1 MSDWY
6 YVDASRIRRGPFEA
20 AALKAL
26 AERGELHAETRVWR
40 GGMERWQP
48 LSACATALGLVA
60 DSLAAPPM
68 PTEPPEEAA
77 APEPTGSRQLE
88 AGNAS
93 RSTDPAGSTP
103 PHETNTAAEFEPE
116 PPALPEADAPL
127 APVWHH
133 AGLAKRFAAFMIDE
147 LILTVALMPVMLIV
161 ALITGAAAGSPE
173 AAAMNLLRL
182 VATWLY
188 FAWCE
193 SSSLRGTIGK
203 RALGLYVTRPHGAG
217 LSFSRASARFVAK
230 IFGAM
235 AFMIGIFLIA
245 VHPQRQGLHDQVTD
259 TYVVADNAE
268 KLSLKPFEWILIAL
282 GIFAVLAAMSALQPQ

>member
-6 YVDASRIRRGPFEA
+6 YVDTSRIRRGPFET
-20 AALKAL
+20 AALRAL
-26 AERGELHAETRVWR
+26 AESGEIHAETRVWR
-40 GGMERWQP
+40 GGMERWQS
-48 LSACATALGLVA
+48 LTECAVELDLDPA
-60 DSLAAPPM
+60 SLA
-68 PTEPPEEAA
+68 
-77 APEPTGSRQLE
+77 
-88 AGNAS
+88 
-93 RSTDPAGSTP
+93 
-103 PHETNTAAEFEPE
+103 E
-116 PPALPEADAPL
+116 PPAEQRPATAQEAETPALAEPFTVDPPQTDANPPAEPPTLPDTASADATP
-127 APVWHH
+127 PQIWHH

-161 ALITGAAAGSPE
+161 ALITGASAGSPE

-188 FAWCE
+188 FSWCE

-217 LSFSRASARFVAK
+217 LSFGRASARFLAK
-230 IFGAM
+230 LLGAM

-268 KLSLKPFEWILIAL
+268 KLTPKPFEWILIGL
-282 GIFAVLAAMSALQPQ
+282 GLLAVLAAMSTLQAQ

>member
-6 YVDASRIRRGPFEA
+6 YVDASRIRRGPLDA
-20 AALKAL
+20 AALKVL
-26 AERGELHAETRVWR
+26 AENGEIHAGTRVWR
-40 GGMERWQP
+40 GGLPRWQA
-48 LSACATALGLVA
+48 LAECAVELGLEPE
-60 DSLAAPPM
+60 SLAACPAPA
-68 PTEPPEEAA
+68 PAA
-77 APEPTGSRQLE
+77 AVPDEPAPEHRDAAPATPE
-88 AGNAS
+88 
-93 RSTDPAGSTP
+93 AGSTDAL
-103 PHETNTAAEFEPE
+103 AAAD
-116 PPALPEADAPL
+116 PPALPTDDAVP

-161 ALITGAAAGSPE
+161 ALITGATAGTPE
-173 AAAMNLLRL
+173 ATAMNLLRL

-203 RALGLYVTRPHGAG
+203 RALGIYVTRPHGAG
-217 LSFSRASARFVAK
+217 LTFGRASARFLAK
-230 IFGAM
+230 ILGAM

-268 KLSLKPFEWILIAL
+268 KLTLKPFEWILIAL
-282 GIFAVLAAMSALQPQ
+282 GIFAVLAAWSTLQAR

>member
-20 AALKAL
+20 AALRAL
-26 AERGELHAETRVWR
+26 AERGELHAESRVWR

-48 LSACATALGLVA
+48 LRACAPELGLEADGLVA
-60 DSLAAPPM
+60 PPAPAGL
-68 PTEPPEEAA
+68 PEEAPA
-77 APEPTGSRQLE
+77 AERAGSARDE
-88 AGNAS
+88 SDDPSGNPGA
-93 RSTDPAGSTP
+93 AGSTP
-103 PHETNTAAEFEPE
+103 HPADTAPEFEPE
-116 PPALPEADAPL
+116 PPALPEADAPR

-161 ALITGAAAGSPE
+161 ALVTGAAAGSPE

-217 LSFSRASARFVAK
+217 LSFSRASARFLAK
-230 IFGAM
+230 LFGAM

>member
-6 YVDASRIRRGPFEA
+6 YVDTSRIRRGPFTT
-20 AALKAL
+20 AALQAL
-26 AERGELHAETRVWR
+26 AEHGEIHAETRVWR
-40 GGMERWQP
+40 GGMERWQS
-48 LSACATALGLVA
+48 LRESAAELGLEPQA
-60 DSLAAPPM
+60 LAAPPAAVDT
-68 PTEPPEEAA
+68 PAPPRSDAGVEVA
-77 APEPTGSRQLE
+77 APAP
-88 AGNAS
+88 AHA
-93 RSTDPAGSTP
+93 DPLVDPRDPGPSA
-103 PHETNTAAEFEPE
+103 E
-116 PPALPEADAPL
+116 PPALPDADPARHEPV

-161 ALITGAAAGSPE
+161 ALITGASAGSPE
-173 AAAMNLLRL
+173 AAVMNLLRL
-182 VATWLY
+182 VATWFY

-203 RALGLYVTRPHGAG
+203 RALGLYVTRPHGAE
-217 LSFSRASARFVAK
+217 LSFGRASARFLAK
-230 IFGAM
+230 ILGAM

-268 KLSLKPFEWILIAL
+268 KLTLKPFEWILIAL
-282 GIFAVLAAMSALQPQ
+282 GVFAVLAAMSTLQAQ

>member
-6 YVDASRIRRGPFEA
+6 YVDASRIRRGPFEP

-26 AERGELHAETRVWR
+26 AEQGEIHAGTRVWCD
-40 GGMERWQP
+40 GMARWQP
-48 LSACATALGLVA
+48 LAEQAEALGIDPATLLSPPAPAETAEPQAVA
-60 DSLAAPPM
+60 NSP
-68 PTEPPEEAA
+68 EPSDAGTAITTRAESGP
-77 APEPTGSRQLE
+77 APEAPDHADGS
-88 AGNAS
+88 A
-93 RSTDPAGSTP
+93 
-103 PHETNTAAEFEPE
+103 E
-116 PPALPEADAPL
+116 PPALPEPDPAPPVL
-127 APVWHH
+127 VWHH

-161 ALITGAAAGSPE
+161 ALITGASAGSPE
-173 AAAMNLLRL
+173 AATMNLLRL

-203 RALGLYVTRPHGAG
+203 RALGLYVTRPHGAE
-217 LSFSRASARFVAK
+217 LSFGRASARFVVK

-268 KLSLKPFEWILIAL
+268 KLTLKPFEWILIAL
-282 GIFAVLAAMSALQPQ
+282 GIFAVLAAWSTLQAR

>member
-6 YVDASRIRRGPFEA
+6 YVDASGTRRGPHEA
-20 AALKAL
+20 AALVAL
-26 AERGELHAETRVWR
+26 AGSGEIHTATRVWR
-40 GGMERWQP
+40 GGMARWQP
-48 LSACATALGLVA
+48 LSECAAELGLDPARLVPPP
-60 DSLAAPPM
+60 AAPA
-68 PTEPPEEAA
+68 EPV
-77 APEPTGSRQLE
+77 T
-88 AGNAS
+88 
-93 RSTDPAGSTP
+93 TP
-103 PHETNTAAEFEPE
+103 PSQA
-116 PPALPEADAPL
+116 PALELTTLGPAEQDAIEAKRPDATLPADPSANAVPPPII

-161 ALITGAAAGSPE
+161 ALVTGASAGSPE

-188 FAWCE
+188 FSWCE

-217 LSFSRASARFVAK
+217 LSFGRASARFIAK
-230 IFGAM
+230 ILGAM
-235 AFMIGIFLIA
+235 AFMIGIFMIA

-268 KLSLKPFEWILIAL
+268 KLTLKPFEWILIAL
-282 GIFAVLAAMSALQPQ
+282 GVFVVLAAMSALQPG

>member
-6 YVDASRIRRGPFEA
+6 YVDASRIRRGPYEP

-26 AERGELHAETRVWR
+26 AVQGEIHAETRVWR
-40 GGMERWQP
+40 GGMARWQS
-48 LSACATALGLVA
+48 LAECAAELELDTRTLAAAPVVVSEPEAPARPEATPPPELTALAQAQA
-60 DSLAAPPM
+60 DALADRHPSAEPA
-68 PTEPPEEAA
+68 EPPELPDA
-77 APEPTGSRQLE
+77 
-88 AGNAS
+88 
-93 RSTDPAGSTP
+93 DPAAR
-103 PHETNTAAEFEPE
+103 H
-116 PPALPEADAPL
+116 L

-147 LILTVALMPVMLIV
+147 LILTVALMPVVLIV
-161 ALITGAAAGSPE
+161 ALITGGAAGSPE
-173 AAAMNLLRL
+173 AAAVNLLRL
-182 VATWLY
+182 VATWFY
-188 FAWCE
+188 FSWCE

-217 LSFSRASARFVAK
+217 LSFGRASARFLAK
-230 IFGAM
+230 ILGAM

-268 KLSLKPFEWILIAL
+268 KLHLKPFEWILIAL
-282 GIFAVLAAMSALQPQ
+282 GVFVVLVAMSTLQAP

>member
-6 YVDASRIRRGPFEA
+6 YVDASRIRRGPLDA

-26 AERGELHAETRVWR
+26 AMAGEIHAGTRVWR
-40 GGMERWQP
+40 GGMARWQP
-48 LSACATALGLVA
+48 LADCVVELGLEPGM
-60 DSLAAPPM
+60 LAAPPA
-68 PTEPPEEAA
+68 PAPVAAAAEASAPEPREIAPSIGDDPSATGEPPAIPADDGAA
-77 APEPTGSRQLE
+77 APG
-88 AGNAS
+88 
-93 RSTDPAGSTP
+93 
-103 PHETNTAAEFEPE
+103 
-116 PPALPEADAPL
+116 
-127 APVWHH
+127 WHH

-161 ALITGAAAGSPE
+161 ALITGATAGTPE
-173 AAAMNLLRL
+173 ATAMNLLRL

-203 RALGLYVTRPHGAG
+203 RALGIYVTRPHGAG
-217 LSFSRASARFVAK
+217 LSFGRASARFLAK
-230 IFGAM
+230 ILGAM

-259 TYVVADNAE
+259 TYVVADDAE
-268 KLSLKPFEWILIAL
+268 KLTLKPFEWILIAL
-282 GIFAVLAAMSALQPQ
+282 GIFAVLAAWSTLQAR

>member
-6 YVDASRIRRGPFEA
+6 YVDASRIRRGPFDA
-20 AALKAL
+20 ATLKAL
-26 AERGELHAETRVWR
+26 AETGEIHAETRVWR
-40 GGMERWQP
+40 DGMARWQ
-48 LSACATALGLVA
+48 LLRDSAAELGLTVQA
-60 DSLAAPPM
+60 LAAPPA
-68 PTEPPEEAA
+68 PVEAAEASTRAEAPVAVELTALAQARADALAGRDSEWKSEPPVL
-77 APEPTGSRQLE
+77 PD
-88 AGNAS
+88 
-93 RSTDPAGSTP
+93 TDPATQGP
-103 PHETNTAAEFEPE
+103 TA
-116 PPALPEADAPL
+116 
-127 APVWHH
+127 APVWYH

-147 LILTVALMPVMLIV
+147 LILTIALMPVMLVIT
-161 ALITGAAAGSPE
+161 LLTGATAGSPE

-217 LSFSRASARFVAK
+217 LSFARASARFLTKVL
-230 IFGAM
+230 GAM
-235 AFMIGIFLIA
+235 AFMIGIFMIA

-268 KLSLKPFEWILIAL
+268 KLTLKPFEWILIAL
-282 GIFAVLAAMSALQPQ
+282 GVFTVLAAASVLQGS